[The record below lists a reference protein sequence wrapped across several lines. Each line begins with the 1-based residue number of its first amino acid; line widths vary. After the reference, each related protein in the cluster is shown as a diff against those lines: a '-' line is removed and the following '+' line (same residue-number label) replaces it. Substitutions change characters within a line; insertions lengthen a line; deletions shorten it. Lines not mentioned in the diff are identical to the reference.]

1 MDAYRR
7 ADKRASYPST
17 HSPCPS
23 TGALFRSIRRSRNRK
38 RHTCRPARARSCK
51 RSPPCALS
59 PSAGRCR
66 SPCSA
71 RFRWN
76 SPRSSAL
83 HTAAPTGI
91 IKRSYR
97 SFTRIPYKLSFAILP
112 LSLPFLCLHSR
123 PSPSIFPPILLSR
136 ILFAKLSY
144 AGSIDMVGDKV
155 GAQR

>member
-1 MDAYRR
+1 MHLVF
-7 ADKRASYPST
+7 T
-17 HSPCPS
+17 HTYSPCPS
-23 TGALFRSIRRSRNRK
+23 VGVLSRSIRRSRNRK

-66 SPCSA
+66 SPRSA

-91 IKRSYR
+91 IKRSSR
-97 SFTRIPYKLSFAILP
+97 SFIRIPYRGLVSRFYP
-112 LSLPFLCLHSR
+112 LSLTSFLCPYSR
-123 PSPSIFPPILLSR
+123 LRSSRPILLYSASFSR
-136 ILFAKLSY
+136 SSFIVLAI
-144 AGSIDMVGDKV
+144 SIWSATKSARVTI
-155 GAQR
+155 